1 MPDQV
6 NDAYY
11 LLNTVVRAVSVL
23 DVFMNSEGE
32 LGVTE
37 VARRLGLHKSVTHRL
52 IATLSELGLL
62 APGSAPGTY
71 RLGVKALELGLSYL
85 RNSPLDRVAQY
96 HLNKLATDLP
106 DMAFHVAIL
115 DNTQIIYQ
123 KSVVGPQVDRV
134 SATLGR
140 RTQAYCTALGK
151 VLLAYQSPSAVE
163 TYLSSVDLK
172 PLTNNTIT
180 SAERLRAELKAI
192 RAQGYATDN
201 EEMLVDHVC
210 VSAPIRDHTGF
221 VIAALSIAGLAERF
235 AGHGFD
241 HLVEKVGGV
250 ARAISRDLGFSS

>member
-1 MPDQV
+1 MPKQE

-11 LLNTVVRAVSVL
+11 LLSTVVRAVNVL

-62 APGSAPGTY
+62 APGTAPGTY

-85 RNSPLDRVAQY
+85 RNSPLDRAAQY
-96 HLNKLATDLP
+96 HLTKLAEELP

-123 KSVVGPQVDRV
+123 KTVTGPQVDRV

-151 VLLAYQSPSAVE
+151 VLLAYQSPSAVN

-172 PLTNNTIT
+172 PVTNNTIT
-180 SAERLRAELKAI
+180 SADALRAELMAI
-192 RAQGYATDN
+192 RAQGYAHDN
-201 EEMLVDHVC
+201 EEMLVDHEC
-210 VSAPIRDHTGF
+210 VSAPIRDHTGY
-221 VIAALSIAGLAERF
+221 VIAALSIAGLTTRF
-235 AGHGFD
+235 SVYGFD
-241 HLVEKVGGV
+241 QLVRQVEST
-250 ARAISRDLGFSS
+250 ARDISRDLGFSG